1 MDQEKKL
8 KIEEAI
14 EASQSKGN
22 QRLTEALV
30 EALENVQTEEAFPK
44 AA

>member
-1 MDQEKKL
+1 MDKEKKL
-8 KIEEAI
+8 RLEKALLDSR
-14 EASQSKGN
+14 AKGN

-30 EALENVQTEEAFPK
+30 EALEDAQSNSSNLK